1 MPRERQIRQATGRTR
16 KTTLRRTQQ
25 EYRAQRG
32 LNSAQTDLR
41 TLHQHEILSHDA
53 LQATINRGQVNL
65 LSSLDDQNNSE
76 EEEEIHE
83 DLEVLDDSLLLS
95 QFARADLLHQESIHF
110 DVHNEEK
117 NEYKDPSHRTIAEF
131 DDRTARAWT
140 GFDKDQLTRISGQF
154 NMEGEIKLKGY
165 NFTKEEIFLFSSS
178 KIYLGLNNTR
188 LCELC
193 FGGHPKRWSAAFKWY
208 LKFLDLRYHHIL
220 NVVGLDREKH
230 NFPMFARAIARKI
243 NMLKEYL
250 HPVTGERIVC
260 KHLTLFDEYLF

>member
-117 NEYKDPSHRTIAEF
+117 NEYKDPSHRTIAGTGRNGWRVTGPFGPVGREGICGG
-131 DDRTARAWT
+131 ARA
-140 GFDKDQLTRISGQF
+140 RPPSP
-154 NMEGEIKLKGY
+154 N
-165 NFTKEEIFLFSSS
+165 
-178 KIYLGLNNTR
+178 R
-188 LCELC
+188 LPSPRN
-193 FGGHPKRWSAAFKWY
+193 G
-208 LKFLDLRYHHIL
+208 
-220 NVVGLDREKH
+220 VGLTTPALSLPLLSDS
-230 NFPMFARAIARKI
+230 
-243 NMLKEYL
+243 
-250 HPVTGERIVC
+250 
-260 KHLTLFDEYLF
+260 